1 MTDKLVLKHSQP
13 QPTLVRIDEK
23 IQALKKKKERI
34 QTQQALL
41 FMKET
46 QKIFKEDVLP
56 NLALLILT
64 ETWDKASHSQKEE
77 WQKRARSFRVSSPQ
91 QTEKKTQSTDA
102 THTKS

>member
-1 MTDKLVLKHSQP
+1 MTDKLVLKHPQP

-41 FMKET
+41 FMKEA

-64 ETWDKASHSQKEE
+64 ETWAKASHSQKEE
-77 WQKRARSFRVSSPQ
+77 WQKQARSFHLSSPQ
-91 QTEKKTQSTDA
+91 QTKKKTPSVDSTSQQS
-102 THTKS
+102 